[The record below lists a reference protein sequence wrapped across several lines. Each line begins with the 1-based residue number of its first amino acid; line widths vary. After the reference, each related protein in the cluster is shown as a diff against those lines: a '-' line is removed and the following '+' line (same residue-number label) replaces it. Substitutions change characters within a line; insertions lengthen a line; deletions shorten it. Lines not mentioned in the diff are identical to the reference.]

1 MPQAGTP
8 VTLETGTSTKVVEL
22 DPALDER
29 WDAFVRRHREASVY
43 HLGAWAQILRAAY
56 GYRPCYLGL
65 EALDGTLLGGLPLM
79 RTRGPLT
86 GRRLRTLPV
95 VPAAG
100 PLGLSDDDLATL
112 MAAAADRADA
122 ERVKVWTLHTRRGEL
137 ERLAPGLRWVP
148 KHPTYVM
155 PLGDD
160 PDAVRRRWKKSA
172 SNIFRSVKKAEK
184 EGVVVREGTEP
195 RDLRAFYE
203 LYARTMR
210 RRRVLPR
217 PYRQMAAAREHLP
230 AGVFRLFLAEHGGEV
245 VAGALWHS
253 FGQTLDLLYAGSDER
268 RLDARPNHALY
279 WHAIRWGTEQGH
291 TELDLGHAKPGSGLA
306 QFKESWGTSP
316 VQEYRYDYVP
326 GSPRTSLH
334 ATDTSK
340 NVIAPA
346 RLLEGRESSSL
357 LARAVERTPLRVLSA
372 AGRVAYRL

>member
-1 MPQAGTP
+1 MTPSLDSGTA
-8 VTLETGTSTKVVEL
+8 TNVVQI
-22 DPALDER
+22 DPSRDPR
-29 WDAFVRRHREASVY
+29 WDAFVRSHRESCVY
-43 HLGAWAQILRAAY
+43 HLGAWGQILRAAY
-56 GYRPCYLGL
+56 GYQPSYLGL
-65 EALDGTLLGGLPLM
+65 EAPDGTLLGGLPMM
-79 RTRGPLT
+79 RTRGPVT

-100 PLGLSDDDLATL
+100 PLALSDDDTAKLL
-112 MAAAADRADA
+112 AAATDRADA
-122 ERVKVWTLHTRRGEL
+122 EGAKVWTLHSRRGEL

-155 PLGDD
+155 PLGED
-160 PDAVRRRWKKSA
+160 PDEVRRGWKKGA

-195 RDLRAFYE
+195 RDLRKFYE

-217 PYRQMAAAREHLP
+217 PYRQMTAARELLP
-230 AGVFRLFLAEHGGEV
+230 DGVFRLFLAEHGGEV

-253 FGQTLDLLYAGSDER
+253 FGHTLDLLYAGSDER
-268 RLDARPNHALY
+268 RLEARPNHALY

-291 TELDLGHAKPGSGLA
+291 TELDLGHAMPGSGLA
-306 QFKESWGTSP
+306 QFKESWGTRP
-316 VQEYRYDYVP
+316 VQEYRYDYIP
-326 GSPRTSLH
+326 GSPRTALQ

-340 NVIAPA
+340 SVIAPG
-346 RLLEGRESSSL
+346 RLLEGRESKNVV
-357 LARAVERTPLRVLSA
+357 ARAVEHTPVRVLSA